1 MSTTSPTPATP
12 PPAEA
17 DPQVFR
23 RAVGRFATGIC
34 VVTTVVDGVDHAM
47 TANAFTSVSMTPP
60 MVLVCVEQ
68 EARFHDAVLASG
80 RWGVSVLDATAQG
93 ASTWLATRGRPLP
106 GQLDRVAH
114 VRGEHTGVALLQQA
128 LSWLECRTVQVVA
141 AGDHSIV
148 VGEVLACVLADSD
161 AGALLYYRSSYRD
174 LR

>member
-1 MSTTSPTPATP
+1 MPTPATP
-12 PPAEA
+12 PAGA
-17 DPQVFR
+17 DPELFR

-34 VVTTVVDGVDHAM
+34 VVTTSVDGVDHAM
-47 TANAFTSVSMTPP
+47 TANAFTSVSLNPP

-68 EARFHDAVLASG
+68 EARFHEAVLASG
-80 RWGVSVLDATAQG
+80 TWGVSVLDATAQG

-114 VRGEHTGVALLQQA
+114 VRGEHTGVALLEQA
-128 LSWLECRTVQVVA
+128 LSWLECRTAQVVS

-148 VGEVLACVLADSD
+148 VGEVLGCALADSD
-161 AGALLYYRSSYRD
+161 AGALLYYRSAYRD